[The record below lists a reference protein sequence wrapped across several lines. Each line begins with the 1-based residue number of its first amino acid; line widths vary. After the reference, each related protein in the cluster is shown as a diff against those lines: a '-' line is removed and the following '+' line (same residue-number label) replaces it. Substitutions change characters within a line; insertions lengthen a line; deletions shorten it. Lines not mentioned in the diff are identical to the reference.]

1 MHGAC
6 VPGGSGGVG
15 AVVLERARPGVGT
28 SRPAGGALGV
38 RQANPFIRVQ
48 GIVGDVAAAVSGPQ
62 QAAELGRHLV
72 LHQAP
77 LLLLP
82 LVERT
87 ASRDVEDPCPGCA
100 DDDHPAAVL
109 ISGGGGGGH
118 RNCGCGHENGEE
130 GIFFYF
136 ITLFVN

>member
-1 MHGAC
+1 MR
-6 VPGGSGGVG
+6 GSGGVG
-15 AVVLERARPGVGT
+15 AVVLERAPPGVGP
-28 SRPAGGALGV
+28 SWLGALAG
-38 RQANPFIRVQ
+38 RQANLPVLVQ
-48 GIVGDVAAAVSGPQ
+48 GTVGDAAAVSRPE

-77 LLLLP
+77 LLLPP

-109 ISGGGGGGH
+109 ISGGG
-118 RNCGCGHENGEE
+118 
-130 GIFFYF
+130 
-136 ITLFVN
+136 